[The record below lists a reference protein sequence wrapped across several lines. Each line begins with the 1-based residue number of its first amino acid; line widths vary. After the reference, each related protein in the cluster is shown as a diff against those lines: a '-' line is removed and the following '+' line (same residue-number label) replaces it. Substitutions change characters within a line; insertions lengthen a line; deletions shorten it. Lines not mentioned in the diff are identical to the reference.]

1 MGKIFDAFEK
11 YEKERLMRTSVQR
24 LRQADLNA
32 LLKYDRTIG
41 KLDLFNPEIIKD
53 PETPQRLLDNHLVFP
68 NGKLSPK
75 GFSLCKKFQKRKG
88 AI

>member
-11 YEKERLMRTSVQR
+11 YEKERLMRTSVQK
-24 LRQADLNA
+24 LKKADLNA

-41 KLDLFNPEIIKD
+41 ALDLFNPEIIKD
-53 PETPQRLLDNHLVFP
+53 PETPQRLLDNNLVFP
-68 NGKLSPK
+68 SGKLSPK
-75 GFSLCKKFQKRKG
+75 GLSLCKKYQKRKG